1 MQPEAE
7 RLLQDFLQGDPN
19 LRAEWEQ
26 TQKLR
31 DDPRITKIGRYLRK
45 SSLDNL
51 PQL

>member
-31 DDPRITKIGRYLRK
+31 DDPRITKIGRCLRK